1 MVREAVRARRSR
13 PMFFIDIAV
22 PRDIDPAVNTLENVF
37 LYDIDDLHNVVQEN
51 RRARQREALA
61 AEELVWQEVR
71 QFQQWLAARDAV
83 PTIVALRQR
92 AETIRLQEL
101 DKALA
106 KLGPLDDR
114 QRRTL
119 EALTSGIV
127 NKLLH
132 APTVYLKR
140 SSGAGQVRDA
150 VHLVRH
156 LFDLDV

>member
-1 MVREAVRARRSR
+1 M
-13 PMFFIDIAV
+13 
-22 PRDIDPAVNTLENVF
+22 
-37 LYDIDDLHNVVQEN
+37 
-51 RRARQREALA
+51 
-61 AEELVWQEVR
+61 
-71 QFQQWLAARDAV
+71 
-83 PTIVALRQR
+83 ALRQR
-92 AETIRLQEL
+92 AETIRRQEL

-114 QRRTL
+114 QRRAL

-140 SSGAGQVRDA
+140 SSSAGQVRDA

-156 LFDLDV
+156 LFDLDA